1 MVYQGYTRPAE
12 NRCSNTM
19 ISLWSAIDQC
29 CLSSEIPVIPVI
41 LNVLNKVATDR
52 YTQTARYQL
61 PRVPDAPVFLLKPSD
76 IR

>member
-1 MVYQGYTRPAE
+1 
-12 NRCSNTM
+12 M
-19 ISLWSAIDQC
+19 ISLWSVIDQR
-29 CLSSEIPVIPVI
+29 CLSPDIPVIPVI

-61 PRVPDAPVFLLKPSD
+61 PRVPDAPVFLLKPSE